1 MTQAEIARALMIYT
15 WDGYDPNE
23 INGRINPRDFDD
35 ACEVCHTMGAT
46 AHKLTNDNHPDSSN
60 VVEYLF
66 PDGSV
71 TTVIVDADGV
81 GVGIDDILP

>member
-35 ACEVCHTMGAT
+35 ACKVCHTMGAISRDVT
-46 AHKLTNDNHPDSSN
+46 GGSNGSTNR
-60 VVEYLF
+60 EYLF

-71 TTVIVDADGV
+71 TVIVVDDDGI
-81 GVGIDDILP
+81 GVGIEDILP